1 MNLYDFE
8 AYFTVYQRLDK
19 RLLLLTVK
27 LLYFTKKIETDLINN
42 FYNYKDN
49 KRQYFSKKQNKQFF

>member
-27 LLYFTKKIETDLINN
+27 ILYLTKKNITDLTNH
-42 FYNYKDN
+42 FYN
-49 KRQYFSKKQNKQFF
+49 